1 MGDRL
6 MASPA
11 RRGAVNSSASHVFR
25 VLRFVAEGDEPLGV
39 TEIARRLNLPV
50 STVFRALATLEES
63 SYIQRHNNA
72 PRFEIGTMPHLL
84 KRALY
89 NSFPLHSVSRPH
101 LRALAEQTGETV
113 SLSVRLGWY
122 MVRIAGAFGSH
133 DVYHTSRLGEM
144 ALLHE
149 AAEGRSV
156 LAVLPQSERT
166 AYYRFVEAHH
176 AARVPPDGWAG
187 MDARLTENAVRNY
200 DVQDVPAAP
209 RLRAVAL
216 PINDAHGDA
225 VAALLVDGPILSKED
240 TQLNP
245 SILAAK
251 RKLEALLA
259 EDYQRLRSPFDHLP
273 HNSIRLHL
281 I

>member
-1 MGDRL
+1 MD
-6 MASPA
+6 APA

-25 VLRFVAEGDEPLGV
+25 VMRFVAEIDEPLGV

-63 SYIQRHNNA
+63 GYIQRHNNA

-89 NSFPLHSVSRPH
+89 NSFPLHSASRPH

-122 MVRIAGAFGSH
+122 MVRISGAFGSH
-133 DVYHTSRLGEM
+133 DVYHTSRLGET

-156 LAVLPQSERT
+156 LAVLPQRERT
-166 AYYRFVEAHH
+166 AYYRFVAEYH
-176 AARVPPDGWAG
+176 AAHVAPEGWAG
-187 MDARLTENAVRNY
+187 MDAQLAEIASRKYE
-200 DVQDVPAAP
+200 VQDVPAAP
-209 RLRAVAL
+209 QLRAVAL
-216 PINDAHGDA
+216 PINDARGDA
-225 VAALLVDGPILSKED
+225 VAALLVDGPILSKEE
-240 TQLNP
+240 THLNP
-245 SILAAK
+245 PILAAK
-251 RKLEALLA
+251 VKLETLLA
-259 EDYQRLRSPFDHLP
+259 KDYQGFRSPFDHLP
-273 HNSIRLHL
+273 HDSIHLRLV
-281 I
+281 